1 MSQLSNP
8 FIRGYQNLSIGRT
21 LAISTDDDQALI
33 YRTLHESQIQLHD
46 QSVVCH
52 RCIFNDDHAL
62 VIDGQDIPNEIASGH
77 SSSGIVRAVIYA
89 VMCEEGGQPI
99 HIGDT
104 YSWADA
110 CAVIQRLKFETGH
123 YSRAWEISKS
133 HLTEEANQYLEEL
146 ADSPTPLG
154 LLFEVFRI
162 PDGHCIGV
170 KLVSTPWTDRNLE
183 LIDGRSSVELLQE
196 QQSAGVPE
204 LLLEVLHLAS
214 RADTRFLV
222 FDPDAPLLAGLPV
235 IVD

>member
-1 MSQLSNP
+1 HLTP
-8 FIRGYQNLSIGRT
+8 RP
-21 LAISTDDDQALI
+21 LALAVVL
-33 YRTLHESQIQLHD
+33 RVAEGQLHRNRLLGSMID
-46 QSVVCH
+46 CGRSGRIVQS
-52 RCIFNDDHAL
+52 F
-62 VIDGQDIPNEIASGH
+62 
-77 SSSGIVRAVIYA
+77 
-89 VMCEEGGQPI
+89 
-99 HIGDT
+99 
-104 YSWADA
+104 
-110 CAVIQRLKFETGH
+110 LKFETGH